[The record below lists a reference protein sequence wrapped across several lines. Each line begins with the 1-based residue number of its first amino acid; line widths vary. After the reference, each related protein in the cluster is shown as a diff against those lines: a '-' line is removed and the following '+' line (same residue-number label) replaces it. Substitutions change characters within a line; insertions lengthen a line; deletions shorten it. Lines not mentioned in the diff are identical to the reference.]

1 MFLWQ
6 ITLDFIK
13 KMLYN
18 DRQNF
23 AGMMELADVPDS
35 KSGPGN
41 RVRVQVPLPAP
52 KQKSYHESGRIY
64 ILYYSLLSIHQ
75 FRCE

>member
-41 RVRVQVPLPAP
+41 RVWVRLPPPAP
-52 KQKSYHESGRIY
+52 TKTRDLSTKSRVFEIMFARSGK
-64 ILYYSLLSIHQ
+64 
-75 FRCE
+75 